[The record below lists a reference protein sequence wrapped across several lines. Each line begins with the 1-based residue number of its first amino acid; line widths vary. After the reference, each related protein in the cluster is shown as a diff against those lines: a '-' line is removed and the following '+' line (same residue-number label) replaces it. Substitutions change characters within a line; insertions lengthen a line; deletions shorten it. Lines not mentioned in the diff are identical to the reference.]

1 MLRKMLFQ
9 GLIAAAVIAGGAA
22 LYAVTTTAEP
32 LQVAQADAAPAG
44 KGGNG
49 YLQMDR
55 DRAGKD
61 MHDRHKRDDA
71 REHRKHRDDERAQRK
86 HRDDEHGNR
95 KHKRDHDD
103 D

>member
-9 GLIAAAVIAGGAA
+9 GLLAAAVIAGGAA
-22 LYAVTTTAEP
+22 LYAVTTTAQP
-32 LQVAQADAAPAG
+32 LQVAQADTGPAG

-61 MHDRHKRDDA
+61 MRERHKRDDA
-71 REHRKHRDDERAQRK
+71 REGRTHRDGDHA
-86 HRDDEHGNR
+86 HR

>member
-9 GLIAAAVIAGGAA
+9 GLLAAAVIAGGAA
-22 LYAVTTTAEP
+22 LYAATTTAEP
-32 LQVAQADAAPAG
+32 LQVAQVETGSAG
-44 KGGNG
+44 KAGNG
-49 YLQMDR
+49 YLPIER

-71 REHRKHRDDERAQRK
+71 HKSGKHRDGDHA
-86 HRDDEHGNR
+86 GR

>member
-9 GLIAAAVIAGGAA
+9 GLLAAAVIAGGAA

-32 LQVAQADAAPAG
+32 LQVAQADSAPAG
-44 KGGNG
+44 KTGNG
-49 YLQMDR
+49 YLQMER
-55 DRAGKD
+55 DRASAGK
-61 MHDRHKRDDA
+61 HDRHKRDDA
-71 REHRKHRDDERAQRK
+71 REHRKHRDDE
-86 HRDDEHGNR
+86 HTHR

>member
-9 GLIAAAVIAGGAA
+9 GLFAAAVIAGGAA
-22 LYAVTTTAEP
+22 LYATTTTAEP
-32 LQVAQADAAPAG
+32 AQVAQADTTPAG

-55 DRAGKD
+55 DRATAGK
-61 MHDRHKRDDA
+61 HDRHKRDDA
-71 REHRKHRDDERAQRK
+71 GEQRQHRDGDHA
-86 HRDDEHGNR
+86 HR
-95 KHKRDHDD
+95 KHKRSHDD